1 MSIKLITLDLD
12 NTLWQTDPV
21 IIKAEQACHDWIVE
35 NIPQAAEFY
44 TMEALRQYK
53 NDIAECYPQLRHKVS
68 ELRIEVLRRVFLQ
81 AGLTRSKDG
90 IDQAHEKA
98 LQAFAVFYKARSEV
112 TLFDGAL
119 DALESL
125 NKSYSLMAVTNGNA
139 DLKLIGIDHLFDAH
153 FNAEGVGAAKPQ
165 PDLFTAALNK
175 AGVSAAECIHVGDHQ
190 EQDIVAAKRL
200 GIKTIWVNLS
210 DAAWAE
216 DECTPDQEITH
227 LSQLAAA
234 VQTII
239 NHAD

>member
-1 MSIKLITLDLD
+1 MAIKLITLDLD
-12 NTLWQTDPV
+12 NTLWETDPV
-21 IIKAEQACHDWIVE
+21 IIKAEKACHDWIVE
-35 NIPQAAEFY
+35 NVPQAAEFY

-90 IDQAHEKA
+90 IDQAREKA
-98 LQAFAVFYKARSEV
+98 LAAFDVFYKARSEV

-119 DALESL
+119 SALETL
-125 NKSYSLMAVTNGNA
+125 KKDYPLMAVTNGNA

-153 FNAEGVGAAKPQ
+153 FNAENIGAAKPH
-165 PDLFTAALNK
+165 PDMFEAALNK

-200 GIKTIWVNLS
+200 GFKTIWVNLS

-216 DECTPDQEITH
+216 EECVPDQEITH
-227 LSQLAAA
+227 LSQLKAA
-234 VQTII
+234 VQALSIG
-239 NHAD
+239 